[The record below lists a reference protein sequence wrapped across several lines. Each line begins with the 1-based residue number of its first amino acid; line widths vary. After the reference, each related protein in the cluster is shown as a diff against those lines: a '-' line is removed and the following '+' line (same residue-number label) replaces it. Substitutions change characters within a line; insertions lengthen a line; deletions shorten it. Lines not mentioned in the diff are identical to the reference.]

1 MASVA
6 TGTVNSRIR
15 SAPFLANQIRSQKRD
30 FAREFGVQ
38 RLQSFVF
45 SFGPI
50 LALRARRDAQGRK
63 NAKPKRDLEVIQRCA
78 GRVAVIGAGP
88 AGLAAALAL
97 RRDGLDVNI
106 YERSP
111 ELRLPDSDCEFIS
124 SFKFQLRNGED
135 LGYSTDCQSAFFC
148 TNRRGC
154 APHFVFGI
162 IL

>member
-1 MASVA
+1 MLPSWP
-6 TGTVNSRIR
+6 IR
-15 SAPFLANQIRSQKRD
+15 SDLKKGIL
-30 FAREFGVQ
+30 AREFGVQ

-63 NAKPKRDLEVIQRCA
+63 NAKPKRDMEVIQRCA

-111 ELRLPDSDCEFIS
+111 ELRLPDSDCEFTT
-124 SFKFQLRNGED
+124 KL
-135 LGYSTDCQSAFFC
+135 
-148 TNRRGC
+148 
-154 APHFVFGI
+154 
-162 IL
+162 

>member
-15 SAPFLANQIRSQKRD
+15 SAPFRANQIRSQNRD
-30 FAREFGVQ
+30 FAREFGVH

-45 SFGPI
+45 SLGPI
-50 LALRARRDAQGRK
+50 LALRARRDARK
-63 NAKPKRDLEVIQRCA
+63 NAKPKRDLEAIQRCA
-78 GRVAVIGAGP
+78 CRVAVIGAGP

-111 ELRLPDSDCEFIS
+111 ELRLPDSDC
-124 SFKFQLRNGED
+124 KVTANL
-135 LGYSTDCQSAFFC
+135 
-148 TNRRGC
+148 
-154 APHFVFGI
+154 
-162 IL
+162 

>member
-63 NAKPKRDLEVIQRCA
+63 NAKPKRDMEVTQRCA

-111 ELRLPDSDCEFIS
+111 ELRLPDSDCEFTT
-124 SFKFQLRNGED
+124 KL
-135 LGYSTDCQSAFFC
+135 
-148 TNRRGC
+148 
-154 APHFVFGI
+154 
-162 IL
+162 